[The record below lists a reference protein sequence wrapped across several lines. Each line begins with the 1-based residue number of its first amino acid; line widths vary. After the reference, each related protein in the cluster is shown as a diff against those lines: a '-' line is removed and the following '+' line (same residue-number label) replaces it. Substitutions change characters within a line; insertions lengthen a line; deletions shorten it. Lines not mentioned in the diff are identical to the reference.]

1 MATAGKL
8 KFAALFI
15 SVFLFFLLLIC
26 FCLIFSLMCFICVP
40 RAVPAATASQKVQF
54 DCQKMCAT
62 PSTKWGKEW
71 VAVTPIF
78 KCCQRATFGG
88 TANWRRQLQKAVA
101 ICSVTCLPACVWQAT
116 LACHKACPTR
126 LTVCGCGCLPACPIA
141 RCQFPLPVLYCVC
154 GCHALSVSLS
164 CPVFF
169 CLPAPFSS
177 LLLLPLLL
185 SISLS
190 LTPALPLFGFG
201 SLQLVI
207 IFK

>member
-62 PSTKWGKEW
+62 PSTKWGKEG

-101 ICSVTCLPACVWQAT
+101 ICSVTCLCVASYLGLPQGLPHTAYCVWLWLPASLPHCTLPVPVARVVLCLWLPRSICLSLLPCLFLPSCPFFFPSLASTPSLHLAFPYSCSAT
-116 LACHKACPTR
+116 FWIWLVAACHN
-126 LTVCGCGCLPACPIA
+126 
-141 RCQFPLPVLYCVC
+141 F
-154 GCHALSVSLS
+154 
-164 CPVFF
+164 
-169 CLPAPFSS
+169 
-177 LLLLPLLL
+177 
-185 SISLS
+185 
-190 LTPALPLFGFG
+190 
-201 SLQLVI
+201 
-207 IFK
+207 